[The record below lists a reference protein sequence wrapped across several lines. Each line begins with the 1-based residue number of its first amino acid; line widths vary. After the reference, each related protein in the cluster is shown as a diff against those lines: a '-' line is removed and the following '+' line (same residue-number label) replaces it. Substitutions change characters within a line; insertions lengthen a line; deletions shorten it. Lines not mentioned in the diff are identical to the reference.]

1 MKKIVLSGSGETKSA
16 LINAI
21 KAIGDENTAVI
32 IENFNIELSLVEKM
46 IGNEKIEVKWKGDY
60 SNKLALVKEI
70 KEVLNIGLKE
80 AKDIVDN
87 LCSNYKEETTFEYT
101 SFLKMIGGNSLV
113 SSNEFYKKYEES
125 DIFKSAFEIIIN

>member
-87 LCSNYKEETTFEYT
+87 LCSKYKEETTFEYT

-125 DIFKSAFEIIIN
+125 DIFKSAVEIIIN